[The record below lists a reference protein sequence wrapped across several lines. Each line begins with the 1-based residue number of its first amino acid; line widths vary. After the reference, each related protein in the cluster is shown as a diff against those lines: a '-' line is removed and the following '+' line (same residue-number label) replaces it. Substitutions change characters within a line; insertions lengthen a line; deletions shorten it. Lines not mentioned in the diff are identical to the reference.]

1 MVRLPEVL
9 ISIPN
14 TLKTWRSELEKEWR
28 RSELELKSDAYGY
41 YLYLDMQ
48 AGKITPEE
56 FQQKIE
62 RANQDFG
69 LDLVPD
75 FRKLVS

>member
-1 MVRLPEVL
+1 MFLRK
-9 ISIPN
+9 SG
-14 TLKTWRSELEKEWR
+14 EWR

-69 LDLVPD
+69 LDLVHIRYGADYARQYPPKSKEAPQTPP
-75 FRKLVS
+75 R